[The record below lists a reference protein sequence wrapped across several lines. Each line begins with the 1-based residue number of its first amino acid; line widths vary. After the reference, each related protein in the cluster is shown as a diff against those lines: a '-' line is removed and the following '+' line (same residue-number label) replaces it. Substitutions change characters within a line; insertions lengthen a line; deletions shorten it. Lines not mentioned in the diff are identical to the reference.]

1 MTCIKWVPNSVN
13 LFLAGYSSGNIY
25 LYDANH
31 QAQSTV
37 APTYSKHIHTD
48 AYSVLLNIH
57 LSSANTDS
65 SSSSSPTNA
74 GSAQIASNNAASS
87 KQLANNTHNNSYISS
102 STSSQLQQKNQ
113 SQLTLSNIHQPV
125 QVAKNPL
132 VCRNY
137 LNFGFLNYY

>member
-57 LSSANTDS
+57 SSSANTDS
-65 SSSSSPTNA
+65 SSSSSSPATA
-74 GSAQIASNNAASS
+74 GSAQTASNSAASS
-87 KQLANNTHNNSYISS
+87 KQLANNTHTNSYIS
-102 STSSQLQQKNQ
+102 SSQLQQKNP

-132 VCRNY
+132 VCCRNY
-137 LNFGFLNYY
+137 LKFRD